1 MPDPDKAM
9 TLYDAIARF
18 LGPLSAEYARIIDE
32 GSPDMPVTVSLGN
45 YKHKTTLA
53 TIKAMDRA
61 YAAAFETKQ
70 NRAAKK
76 AVGSLL

>member
-1 MPDPDKAM
+1 MSGKTL
-9 TLYDAIARF
+9 TLYDAIAGF

-32 GSPDMPVTVSLGN
+32 GHPDMPVTVSLGG
-45 YKHKTTLA
+45 YDHKTTLA

-61 YAAAFETKQ
+61 YAAAFDEKC

-76 AVGSLL
+76 ARGSLL